1 MKFLKRFNILD
12 YCIIFAAAI
21 AVFIAAMNV
30 FSQEELE
37 KITICAIC
45 DAEIAAKRGDLCK
58 DLDAQEDLGR
68 LAAQNGLKIT
78 ILSEGKREAQGAE
91 IGKKTYLINMPLRL
105 AVGDFYVEAKIRSI
119 KYGG

>member
-1 MKFLKRFNILD
+1 MRFLKRFNILD

-21 AVFIAAMNV
+21 AIFIAAMSV
-30 FSQEELE
+30 FSQNELE

-45 DAEIAAKRGDLCK
+45 DTEISAKGGDLCR
-58 DLDAQEDLGR
+58 DLDVQEDFGR
-68 LAAQNGLKIT
+68 LIAQNGLEIT
-78 ILSEGKREAQGAE
+78 ILSEGKREAQGAA

-105 AVGDFYVEAKIRSI
+105 SVGDFYVEAKIRSI